1 MARIP
6 YLEPEDLTPGNRDL
20 LARNINLYKALVH
33 SPDATRSFLELAR
46 YIRYHSR
53 LDPRL
58 REMAI
63 LQVGYSAKSPY
74 EYSHHIKIGREF
86 GVTDDDIHAIE
97 AETQGKSTD
106 LPPLTRA
113 ILRAARELTAQP
125 ELSDAT
131 FAELREGL
139 DNERIIDLIL
149 TISIYAGVVRLLAAL
164 QIDVEPDYQHYLQ
177 EFPLPG

>member
-6 YLEPEDLTPGNRDL
+6 YLDPADLAPANRDL
-20 LARNINLYKALVH
+20 LARNINLYRALVH

-46 YIRYHSR
+46 YIRFHSR

-74 EYSHHIKIGREF
+74 EYSHHVKIGRDF

-97 AETQGKSTD
+97 AETRGEPTT
-106 LPPLTRA
+106 LPLLTRA
-113 ILRAARELTAQP
+113 ILRAAREMTAQP
-125 ELSDAT
+125 ALSDDT
-131 FAELREGL
+131 FAALRAGL
-139 DNERIIDLIL
+139 NNESIVDLLLII
-149 TISIYAGVVRLLAAL
+149 SVYAGVVRLLAAL
-164 QIDVEPDYQHYLQ
+164 QIDVEPDYQQYLQ
-177 EFPLPG
+177 EFPLPR

>member
-86 GVTDDDIHAIE
+86 GVTDEDIHAIE
-97 AETQGKSTD
+97 AETQGKPTD

-139 DNERIIDLIL
+139 DNELNVQLIL
-149 TISIYAGVVRLLAAL
+149 TNFDLSGLGRIPAAL
-164 QIDVEPDYQHYLQ
+164 ENQRGPHYQHYLQ
-177 EFPLPG
+177 EF